1 MGDPY
6 LGACAIFRNEAPYL
20 AEWIDFHR
28 LVGVERFFLYD
39 NGSDDGPQTV
49 LAPYVADGTVEVR
62 PWPTPFRLHACRLA
76 YADCLERV
84 RGRVRWLAFIDLDE
98 FLFAPQ
104 EWTLIPVLQRFEEFP
119 GVVVRWQVYGSNGHR
134 LASGE
139 PVIARFDRRAPSE
152 WIRNRRVKSIVD
164 PGRALRPVNSHHFAY
179 QGGELAVDES
189 GARVGVI
196 PRSRLKRRLRPLYR
210 LLGPALRFFDPWAA
224 ADVTS
229 AKVSVER
236 LRINHYPIKS
246 RQEFERKAR
255 LKEGKGRYDSVDYFA
270 YHDRNEVFDPILSR
284 YLPHLGRA
292 RPTARSA

>member
-39 NGSDDGPQTV
+39 NGSDDGPQSV
-49 LAPYVADGTVEVR
+49 LAPYVADGSVEVR
-62 PWPTPFRLHACRLA
+62 PWPTPFRLQACRLA

-104 EWTLIPVLQRFEEFP
+104 EWTLIPVLQRLEEFP

-134 LASGE
+134 SASDE
-139 PVIARFDRRAPSE
+139 PVIARFDRRAPRE

-164 PGRALRPVNSHHFAY
+164 PARALRPVNSHHFAY
-179 QGGELAVDES
+179 RGGELAVDEA

-196 PRSRLKRRLRPLYR
+196 PRPRLKRRLRPLYR

-224 ADVTS
+224 ADVTR
-229 AKVSVER
+229 AKISVER

-255 LKEGKGRYDSVDYFA
+255 LKEGKGRYDGIDYFA

-292 RPTARSA
+292 RSASPSA